1 LKNNAIFELLKD
13 NIMKRSVN
21 ILLLSIMPFLTFAQ
35 NSESNDF
42 LGNIGKIYVV
52 VGVLMI
58 IFFIMIGFLIN
69 LERKVKK
76 LEDQYELED

>member
-1 LKNNAIFELLKD
+1 
-13 NIMKRSVN
+13 MKRSINVF
-21 ILLLSIMPFLTFAQ
+21 LLSLMPLLTFAQ
-35 NSESNDF
+35 NTQSNDF

-58 IFFIMIGFLIN
+58 IFFIMIGFLIS